1 MPLGI
6 EYHSSWCRNFGLQ
19 CVIVALAGSEPIGD
33 KLALELSEGM
43 KMAVEIIS

>member
-6 EYHSSWCRNFGLQ
+6 EYHSSWCRKFGLQ
-19 CVIVALAGSEPIGD
+19 CVIVALAGY